1 MSTKH
6 TPGPWA
12 AASSPAAG
20 TRDPIT
26 PAAPVSIIR
35 MRLDSARAAGDVIPD
50 GPTVRGLRGEIRLGE
65 RAGRIAALSEGVAVL
80 RQWIAEL
87 DLAVND
93 GRIPPV
99 CYLRCPGCQC
109 LLLKSDLTPAGGCP
123 HCHPQKAKAD

>member
-35 MRLDSARAAGDVIPD
+35 MRLDSARAAGDVIPN
-50 GPTVRGLRGEIRLGE
+50 GPTVRGLHLAEQLGVVPA
-65 RAGRIAALSEGVAVL
+65 RAATAETAAPA
-80 RQWIAEL
+80 RA
-87 DLAVND
+87 D
-93 GRIPPV
+93 
-99 CYLRCPGCQC
+99 CPGC
-109 LLLKSDLTPAGGCP
+109 SDCVESW
-123 HCHPQKAKAD
+123 D